1 MNISWGLVEGKT
13 FDLKLI
19 LNYESEMGR
28 KMTGIWIDFFRWLHH
43 LCNSPFDLA
52 LNLVIL
58 RNSMHD
64 VWSYSSMQIEE
75 KDTEYVDDDL
85 DFRALEDGFVS

>member
-1 MNISWGLVEGKT
+1 
-13 FDLKLI
+13 
-19 LNYESEMGR
+19 
-28 KMTGIWIDFFRWLHH
+28 
-43 LCNSPFDLA
+43 
-52 LNLVIL
+52 
-58 RNSMHD
+58 MHD